1 MAQQPR
7 SAPIRRFQAVSS
19 LEETTDMGVKL
30 EQARNILLRPLG
42 GFKGIPKYLRLW
54 GIGNAASIYSIVTG
68 LPHPTASRNL
78 DDTDNTVALQVSN
91 QGKNFLVFY
100 SVPDRKARSQV
111 FYLGDDGTY
120 TSGAYDFTAG
130 TAVWNVLAT
139 GLDRSARWYGQR
151 FYTAIFLGNGVD
163 DNLIAQLGRTGPPG
177 ILRKAGSNARPN
189 KPVIS
194 ATAPATSSNTQAS
207 VTFAS
212 RAGGQSLVFTA
223 NATNFPGEVGNDKIS
238 VRITNSGVSSGIVS
252 TLTGE
257 GTVSNPYLY
266 VITTGTAAVQSSN
279 KAVVEFV
286 NADSKVLSILSAGPT
301 ASPSEM
307 EDTGE
312 FGPTLLAGGTGS
324 GSSDGFSNRTVSI
337 FARYWDPGTDGLGYE
352 GPSSEKSNELIL
364 PGDAANDILVNI
376 TPDASA
382 EGGRFP
388 FIRLYM
394 QFGEDAD
401 AIWSLVEPDNPF
413 PNSALTAGTS
423 FAAAPATDYLYAYS
437 TSEAPVVLPSVDVV
451 ELAVAPAD
459 QTPVFFLA
467 TTMPGGLVAGRVY
480 YVKRYEGSSMGFFL
494 AKTPGGSKINI
505 TSAGSGV
512 MLYFPVNHG
521 MQTGRTTVV
530 LATTGTLPAP
540 LDPTPG
546 SYHVIA
552 AENHQFKLS
561 NSKNGTA
568 INITDTGTG
577 THTFVPALTE
587 FQIGTATVFGQA
599 LVDDQNRPLPHVH
612 HCMAN
617 EQVWRAGVTGFP
629 ERIYASKQ
637 AVEDELAPEGVFLEG
652 FITAQSQNN
661 QAGSGEITALTSD
674 NFRLSVHTR
683 AGVTLI
689 DPANVE
695 NRFDPNVFAGALNG
709 SLVTTW
715 KGGMTY
721 YLGAD
726 LQLYTIRSSRYGRQ
740 DSDFAAVG
748 AAAYIRDRVDVA
760 AISRTPERCWLF
772 PDIVSQHIWFSLPA
786 NDGTLKMFA
795 YDLLNQGIV
804 GEFDFPKVYGST
816 QMEPERPE
824 IVFCDED
831 MNLFVWDTANQ
842 NDRGDTFGTVAAF
855 TPQAEATAIPA
866 ADAGYGNV
874 VRAGRR
880 YLRAYESTLETA
892 FFDLGSPDRRKAF
905 TALLFRSLAGSRA
918 LVSVTLTDLAGESF
932 AFNYGDIGEYGAQHR
947 LNCFLGNTTAVKMT
961 FTILGAEQKPWVIRD
976 VTALWLPQG
985 LA

>member
-1 MAQQPR
+1 
-7 SAPIRRFQAVSS
+7 
-19 LEETTDMGVKL
+19 MGVKL
-30 EQARNILLRPLG
+30 EAARNILLRPLG

-54 GIGNAASIYSIVTG
+54 GIGNDASIYSIVTG
-68 LPHPTASRNL
+68 LPHPSAGRNL

-120 TSGAYDFTAG
+120 TAGAYDFTAG

-139 GLDRSARWYGQR
+139 GLDATARWYGQR

-189 KPVIS
+189 RPVIS
-194 ATAPATSSNTQAS
+194 ATTPAAGGNTQAS
-207 VTFAS
+207 VGFVGRT
-212 RAGGQSLVFTA
+212 GGQTLTFTA
-223 NATNFPGEVGNDKIS
+223 NPDNFPGEAGNDRIS
-238 VRITNSGVSSGIVS
+238 VRITNSGAGSGIVS
-252 TLTGE
+252 TLTGG
-257 GTVSNPYLY
+257 GTTSNPYLY
-266 VITTGTAAVQSSN
+266 VITTGTAAVQNSN

-301 ASPSEM
+301 TSPDEVA
-307 EDTGE
+307 DLGDY
-312 FGPTLLAGGTGS
+312 GPTLLAGGAGS
-324 GSSDGFSNRTVSI
+324 GTSEGFSNRTVSV
-337 FARYWDPGTDGLGYE
+337 FARYWDPGNDGIGYE

-364 PGDAANDILVNI
+364 TTEAANDILVNI

-413 PNSALTAGTS
+413 PNAALTAGVS

-437 TSEAPVVLPSVDVV
+437 TAEAPTILPTVDVV
-451 ELAVAPAD
+451 ELSAAPAD
-459 QTPVFFLA
+459 QTPVFLLA
-467 TTMPGGLVAGRVY
+467 TTMPGGLVAGRIY
-480 YVKRYEGSSMGFFL
+480 YVKRYTGSSVGFFL

-505 TSAGSGV
+505 TTAGSGV

-521 MQTGRTTVV
+521 MQSGRTTVIFG
-530 LATTGTLPAP
+530 TTGTLPAP
-540 LDPTPG
+540 LIVGPT
-546 SYHVIA
+546 SYHVVS
-552 AENHQFKLS
+552 AENHQFKVS
-561 NSKNGTA
+561 ESKAGAA
-568 INITDTGTG
+568 INITDAGTG
-577 THTFVPALTE
+577 THSFTPVATE
-587 FQIGTATVFGQA
+587 FQIGTNSVFGQA

-612 HCMAN
+612 HVMAN

-637 AVEDELAPEGVFLEG
+637 SVEDELAPEGVFLEG

-760 AISRTPERCWLF
+760 AISRHPERCWLF

-824 IVFCDED
+824 IIFCDED

-842 NDRGDTFGTVAAF
+842 NDRGDTFGVIAPF
-855 TPQAEATAIPA
+855 TPQAEATAVPVG
-866 ADAGYGNV
+866 DAGFGNV

-892 FFDLGSPDRRKAF
+892 FFDLGSPERRKVF
-905 TALLFRSLAGSRA
+905 TSLLFRSLAGSRA
-918 LVSVTLTDLAGESF
+918 LVSVTLTALGGDSF
-932 AFNYGDIGEYGAQHR
+932 AFHYGDLGDYGAQHR

-976 VTALWLPQG
+976 VTALWQPQG